1 MDIFSRIGQI
11 IASDRGKRMVST
23 LFLPEYLSE
32 ALALMEKPGR
42 TAVVTGFF
50 VQACCAPETDGPG
63 GAVILGRALRKCGH
77 DVTLF
82 TDRLCLDVLRACSG
96 AAGGPDVRE
105 ASSAG
110 DILSCRPDLVVF
122 IERLGRA
129 DDGKYYN
136 MRGEDVSKTA
146 APLDGAAL
154 EPKRAR
160 VLAVGDGGNEAGMGN
175 FRVPL
180 SELLPSYAPC
190 LSVVGADA
198 ALPVDVSDWGGY
210 ALASLLSLGRPRW
223 IGPGEQDL
231 HLMLEAMVRAG
242 AVDGV
247 TRKGEPTV
255 DGFPLGVHE
264 QIVRSLKEAV
274 TSPACLS

>member
-1 MDIFSRIGQI
+1 MDIFRRFGEI
-11 IASDRGKRMVST
+11 IASDRGGRKVSS
-23 LFLPEYLSE
+23 LFRPGYLSK
-32 ALALMEKPGR
+32 ALAIMEKPGR

-50 VQACCAPETDGPG
+50 VQACSAPETDGPG
-63 GAVILGRALRKCGH
+63 GAVILGRALSKCGH

-82 TDRLCLDVLRACSG
+82 TDSLCLDVLRACSC

-105 ASSAG
+105 ASSAV

-129 DDGKYYN
+129 SDGKYYN
-136 MRGEDVSKTA
+136 MRGEDVSETA

-154 EPKRAR
+154 EPEGAR

-210 ALASLLSLGRPRW
+210 ALASLLSLGRHQW
-223 IGPGEQDL
+223 VGPDEEDL

-247 TRKGEPTV
+247 TRKGELTV
-255 DGFPLGVHE
+255 DGFPVGMHE
-264 QIVRSLKEAV
+264 QVVRSLKEAV